1 MIKAVAHKE
10 ATVETNTLKDPSACR
25 WVFFRQFLTR
35 LSLRYKIITL
45 VIAAIVLPSLLLSVI
60 ITSVSRRTL
69 TESIFYQQQETLRRV
84 ADRITTQLERHQQL
98 LKFNADI
105 GSSKK
110 QSQLAAC
117 RAILRQGEAFSEVAV
132 LDNKGRETLKVQRG
146 SAPAK
151 ALVNR
156 SGRPE
161 FREAMYG
168 RSYTG
173 QIAISGE
180 RHPYIIL
187 SIPLEHK
194 AGVLVARME
203 LDQVWQW
210 ISQVKIGESGYAFV
224 VDRKGNLLAHP
235 DTERVWAHSNFASLP
250 IVKDYINKTEPA
262 SEKWS
267 GYTDERGRKV
277 VALYEAMPALGWAA
291 VIQMPSQEVY
301 RPIYKMYGGIL
312 FWTLIWIAAFS
323 FLGYGIV
330 QRIVRPITI
339 LQDGAH
345 LISQGKLD
353 IKLDI
358 HTGDEI
364 EELAHNFEKMALGL
378 KQLNQLRE
386 DLVRM
391 IVHDL
396 KSPLSGIM
404 GSLDFLGSGM
414 LGDMSEEQQVILNT
428 AKKSSENLLGMIQ
441 NLLDVA
447 KMEEGKM
454 DLHKEN
460 VDLRS
465 VLSDRRTQLEA
476 LAATERKT
484 ITVESSV
491 KTAPVQADRNL
502 VERVIN
508 NLISNALHHTSGGGH
523 IWLGLKSLPG
533 YYEVAV
539 SDDGVG
545 VPKEYLD
552 KIFEKFVQ
560 VKRAEAKLRTG
571 AGLGLTFCRMA
582 VEAHGGNIRV
592 ESELNKGSSFI
603 FSLPL

>member
-1 MIKAVAHKE
+1 M
-10 ATVETNTLKDPSACR
+10 
-25 WVFFRQFLTR
+25 
-35 LSLRYKIITL
+35 
-45 VIAAIVLPSLLLSVI
+45 
-60 ITSVSRRTL
+60 
-69 TESIFYQQQETLRRV
+69 
-84 ADRITTQLERHQQL
+84 
-98 LKFNADI
+98 
-105 GSSKK
+105 
-110 QSQLAAC
+110 
-117 RAILRQGEAFSEVAV
+117 
-132 LDNKGRETLKVQRG
+132 
-146 SAPAK
+146 
-151 ALVNR
+151 
-156 SGRPE
+156 
-161 FREAMYG
+161 
-168 RSYTG
+168 
-173 QIAISGE
+173 
-180 RHPYIIL
+180 
-187 SIPLEHK
+187 
-194 AGVLVARME
+194 LVARME
-203 LDQVWQW
+203 LDQLWQW

-235 DTERVWAHSNFASLP
+235 DTERVWAHSNFSNLP
-250 IVKDYINKTEPA
+250 IVKDYMNNTQPA
-262 SEKWS
+262 SETWS

-277 VALYEAMPALGWAA
+277 VALYEAMPTLGWAA
-291 VIQMPSQEVY
+291 VIQTPSEEVY
-301 RPIYKMYGGIL
+301 RPIYKMYAGIV
-312 FWTLIWIAAFS
+312 FWTLLWIAAFS

-330 QRIVRPITI
+330 QRIVHPITI
-339 LQDGAH
+339 LQDGAQ

-364 EELAHNFEKMALGL
+364 EALGHNFEKMAQGL

-414 LGDMSEEQQVILNT
+414 LGEMTDEQQAIITN

-447 KMEEGKM
+447 RMEEGKM
-454 DLHKEN
+454 DLHRQD
-460 VDLRS
+460 VDLKS
-465 VLSDRRTQLEA
+465 VLEERRTQMEA
-476 LAATERKT
+476 LATTERKT
-484 ITVESSV
+484 ITVEAAV
-491 KTAPVQADRNL
+491 KSARVHVDRNL
-502 VERVIN
+502 IERVIN

-523 IWLGLKSLPG
+523 IRLSLKSLPG
-533 YYEVAV
+533 SYEVAV
-539 SDDGVG
+539 ADNGVG

-603 FSLPL
+603 FSVPRT